1 LSARLVG
8 VCLAL
13 LATVLLD
20 GCATRMGHPYGSP
33 RSGLGLHS
41 RSASFRARSA
51 SASAGEP
58 FRVVLEEL
66 TEVPWEGMPEGFAA
80 GSLSCG
86 GQPLPTGWP
95 LLSSDEGEALLAPL
109 LACTPAEFVEVQQQV
124 DMPRLV
130 EALDDWSAVRLSAL
144 GPVRDDAVKLLNR
157 KRASFLVQVIQ
168 ERGPAEG
175 EVFVL
180 YLVHSA
186 FGDELEEVLV
196 LLAEDKRL
204 GETLGRMAT
213 AREALARRGLEL
225 SNYKDRPERPLED
238 GARGARTA
246 LEEAFT
252 PQMARNAR
260 ATRFSTQRGHLPP
273 AYQQAL
279 DEVERVGRLQSF
291 SPGNVARG
299 VFDELTFGIPLGLY
313 GAATGLGQGVHSLSQ
328 GQYEQ
333 AARELTPAALVVALY
348 AGAKGLR
355 YVSEARGAPRLQL
368 PELRAKLVEVATHL
382 EARLG
387 GEALGELARYI
398 QANREAGRFVAVG
411 GPEAAIALHEARGDV
426 ARAQVWLSEAKR
438 PRAPGG
444 AAGLANE
451 AAGRTLK
458 TASVEKVPT
467 GLSSLVDEKVGLTP
481 EVVEAKLVQVELD
494 SAGPRLSANV
504 AVLEKQLAS
513 LREAPPAGARA
524 HPLWSEYI
532 RYGEGRLAELTKGM
546 AVEPPL
552 LWEGYSRM
560 RGNFARGLA
569 FERAFVEVL
578 RADAALPKAQRR
590 FLSDFDQPRIETY
603 VGVKKPDTGLRFADV
618 LIIEEG
624 QLAGP
629 LPRVETFSFKSRD
642 LALLKPKPLVTQIQ
656 ADMSEALRYY
666 GETLEIR
673 RPSLELQG
681 KEIPVHRV
689 RLIYEGGV
697 LKPKSSDRLLENAM
711 EEARRR
717 SRGVEV
723 LFQ

>member
-1 LSARLVG
+1 
-8 VCLAL
+8 
-13 LATVLLD
+13 
-20 GCATRMGHPYGSP
+20 
-33 RSGLGLHS
+33 
-41 RSASFRARSA
+41 
-51 SASAGEP
+51 
-58 FRVVLEEL
+58 
-66 TEVPWEGMPEGFAA
+66 
-80 GSLSCG
+80 
-86 GQPLPTGWP
+86 
-95 LLSSDEGEALLAPL
+95 L

-144 GPVRDDAVKLLNR
+144 GPVRDDAVEILNR

-175 EVFVL
+175 EVFTL
-180 YLVHSA
+180 YLLHSA
-186 FGDELEEVLV
+186 FDDELKAVLA

-204 GETLGRMAT
+204 GETLGRMT
-213 AREALARRGLEL
+213 NAREMLARRGLKL
-225 SNYKDRPERPLED
+225 SDYKDRPERPLED

-252 PQMARNAR
+252 PQTARNAR
-260 ATRFSTQRGHLPP
+260 VARFFTQRGHLPP

-291 SPGNVARG
+291 SPGNVAWG
-299 VFDELTFGIPLGLY
+299 AFDELTFGIPLGVY
-313 GAATGLGQGVHSLSQ
+313 GAATGLGQGVHSLSL

-333 AARELTPAALVVALY
+333 AARELTPAGLMVALY
-348 AGAKGLR
+348 AGGKGLR

-368 PELRAKLVEVATHL
+368 PELRARLVEVATHL

-398 QANREAGRFVAVG
+398 LANREAGRFVAVG

-426 ARAQVWLSEAKR
+426 AKAQVWLSEAKR

-444 AAGLANE
+444 AAALANE
-451 AAGRTLK
+451 ATGRTLK
-458 TASVEKVPT
+458 TASVEKVPA
-467 GLSSLVDEKVGLTP
+467 GLSSLVDERAGLTA

-494 SAGPRLSANV
+494 SAGPRLSGNV
-504 AVLEKQLAS
+504 VVLEKQLAS
-513 LREAPPAGARA
+513 LKEAPPAGARA
-524 HPLWSEYI
+524 HPLWSEYV
-532 RYGEGRLAELTKGM
+532 RYGEGRLVELTKGM

-590 FLSDFDQPRIETY
+590 FLGDFDQPRIETY
-603 VGVKKPDTGLRFADV
+603 VGVKKPDSGLRFADV

-629 LPRVETFSFKSRD
+629 LPRVETFSFKSRN
-642 LALLKPKPLVTQIQ
+642 LSLLEEEALTAQMKTD
-656 ADMSEALRYY
+656 ASEALRYY
-666 GETLEIR
+666 GERLEIR

-681 KEIPVHRV
+681 QEVPVHRV

-697 LKPKSSDRLLENAM
+697 LKPEDIGILKAAM
-711 EEARRR
+711 KEAEKKV
-717 SRGVEV
+717 RGVEV
-723 LFQ
+723 LVQ